1 MKQAVSSGL
10 RFMTVIKHC
19 LIALSAM
26 AHFATAVHA
35 QSYPTRPI
43 RMVVPTSP
51 GGVTDVVARGI
62 APALT
67 QALGQ
72 SVVIDN
78 RAGAGGVPGTD
89 TVAKAAADGHTL
101 LAVFDSFISNPHV
114 FRNAPYDTIR
124 DFAPISLM
132 IRGPQLVVVHPSL
145 GVRTFSEF
153 LAQAK
158 SRRTPLN
165 YATAGAATSSRLS
178 VELFRSTAKV
188 DATLVHYKGGGPAL
202 NDLLGGHVEAMIA
215 SAGLVLPSV
224 KAGRLTVLAVTSK
237 GRSALVPGVP
247 AVSEF
252 YPEFEAQSWVGL
264 LAPSGT
270 PRAVVLRLNEEV
282 KKLLATPEQRERFTV
297 LGYEIVASTPE
308 QFGAW
313 ISGETAKWS
322 KLIRERGITAE

>member
-1 MKQAVSSGL
+1 
-10 RFMTVIKHC
+10 MTEIKHS
-19 LIALSAM
+19 LMALSA
-26 AHFATAVHA
+26 AALLVTAA
-35 QSYPTRPI
+35 QAQNYPTRPI

-51 GGVTDVVARGI
+51 GGVTDVAARAI
-62 APALT
+62 APALS
-67 QALGQ
+67 QVLGQ

-89 TVAKAAADGHTL
+89 AVAKAAPDGHIL

-132 IRGPQLVVVHPSL
+132 IRGPQLVVVHPNL
-145 GVRTFSEF
+145 NVRTFSEF
-153 LAQAK
+153 LARAK
-158 SRRTPLN
+158 SRPAPLN
-165 YATAGAATSSRLS
+165 FATAGAATSSRLS
-178 VELFRSTAKV
+178 VELFRATAGV
-188 DATLVHYKGGGPAL
+188 DVTLVHYKGGGPAL

-237 GRSALVPGVP
+237 GRSALVPGIP

-252 YPEFEAQSWVGL
+252 FPQFEAQSWVGL
-264 LAPSGT
+264 LAPVST
-270 PRAVVLRLNEEV
+270 PRAIIQRLNSDV
-282 KKLLATPEQRERFTV
+282 NTLLAAPEQRERFTS
-297 LGYEIVASTPE
+297 LGYEIVGSTPE

-313 ISGETAKWS
+313 IRDETAKWS
-322 KLIRERGITAE
+322 KLIRDRNITAE